1 MIGWHVSLHLQRSQL
16 KRRMTADYST
26 MVQGISV
33 FDILDS
39 KQQPVSHELTSFA
52 RLTDDDNKIIIYP
65 ERM

>member
-1 MIGWHVSLHLQRSQL
+1 MIV
-16 KRRMTADYST
+16 DYSI

-52 RLTDDDNKIIIYP
+52 RLTDDDHNLSRKDVMTTADSYIPNIMIH
-65 ERM
+65 

>member
-1 MIGWHVSLHLQRSQL
+1 MI
-16 KRRMTADYST
+16 ADYSI

-39 KQQPVSHELTSFA
+39 KQQPVSHELPSFA
-52 RLTDDDNKIIIYP
+52 RLTDDDNKIITYP